1 MTPVGSGEA
10 APKLGLIL
18 PPTTQG
24 ELVGTGGNT
33 IGTTGSAAEVAE
45 LWRRA
50 RESLAGFARSYG
62 WTPELRALL
71 SGVPLPAKANL
82 KVRWARAADREAPYV
97 PVRNPLTG
105 PQAELTELTEL
116 AEPALP

>member
-1 MTPVGSGEA
+1 MPHLEQDRVHERPG
-10 APKLGLIL
+10 
-18 PPTTQG
+18 Q
-24 ELVGTGGNT
+24 
-33 IGTTGSAAEVAE
+33 AERLEAE

-82 KVRWARAADREAPYV
+82 KVRWARAADREAFLRLRPK
-97 PVRNPLTG
+97 G
-105 PQAELTELTEL
+105 
-116 AEPALP
+116 